1 MSTARAARASDA
13 RAREDATTAGE
24 TSPRRGQRARAMKT
38 TARADASAMR
48 TTARAERTTSMGR
61 KRARRDGDA
70 TAARTTATEEDE
82 REREGE
88 REGVDASGTRATTTA
103 TTSANAR
110 SANPWSVANSLD
122 VNDVA
127 MVQNLLERSLRLYMS
142 KREVVAHLQ
151 ALANID
157 PVLTQLVWGQLEKS
171 NPEFFEAYRVMVQVK
186 DQIIRFNALL
196 EKQHEWMQK
205 NGAAGRGGEPKA
217 KVKAKASPKRN
228 KTAQTKTPAAETETP
243 ARASNASG
251 AKTSELP
258 VLTPGIN
265 AGLTG
270 VGAVG
275 VADAALFGGTPYTAN
290 PDLHEEITKLMMET
304 PAMNAS
310 VADLQLDFEKHMAD
324 LMPRDAD
331 HPASSLPRDFSLD
344 DIPDFNL

>member
-1 MSTARAARASDA
+1 MT
-13 RAREDATTAGE
+13 
-24 TSPRRGQRARAMKT
+24 T
-38 TARADASAMR
+38 TARADAKRARDDGDGRASDDRRDESDRGA
-48 TTARAERTTSMGR
+48 TATGR
-61 KRARRDGDA
+61 KRRRR
-70 TAARTTATEEDE
+70 ART
-82 REREGE
+82 R
-88 REGVDASGTRATTTA
+88 
-103 TTSANAR
+103 ANAR
-110 SANPWSVANSLD
+110 EQGERARRGRATATRENGWSANPWRAANNLD

-157 PVLTQLVWGQLEKS
+157 PVFTQLVWGQLEKS

>member
-171 NPEFFEAYRVMVQVK
+171 NPEFFEAYRRHGGGEGSDHSLQ
-186 DQIIRFNALL
+186 R
-196 EKQHEWMQK
+196 
-205 NGAAGRGGEPKA
+205 AAGEAARVDAEERGGGTG
-217 KVKAKASPKRN
+217 RR
-228 KTAQTKTPAAETETP
+228 TE
-243 ARASNASG
+243 G
-251 AKTSELP
+251 E
-258 VLTPGIN
+258 GE
-265 AGLTG
+265 GEG
-270 VGAVG
+270 EG
-275 VADAALFGGTPYTAN
+275 VAEEEHKPRKRRHRRRRRRRRRARRTRRGRRRAN
-290 PDLHEEITKLMMET
+290 CPC
-304 PAMNAS
+304 
-310 VADLQLDFEKHMAD
+310 
-324 LMPRDAD
+324 
-331 HPASSLPRDFSLD
+331 
-344 DIPDFNL
+344 

>member
-13 RAREDATTAGE
+13 REREGATRARA
-24 TSPRRGQRARAMKT
+24 TSPRRGPRARARAT
-38 TARADASAMR
+38 TARADGSAR
-48 TTARAERTTSMGR
+48 ATTATDARQSTTGR
-61 KRARRDGDA
+61 KRSRRDGD
-70 TAARTTATEEDE
+70 
-82 REREGE
+82 
-88 REGVDASGTRATTTA
+88 GTRATT
-103 TTSANAR
+103 AR
-110 SANPWSVANSLD
+110 ADEGERARAGERAREGGDASGDGWSANPWRAANNLD

-157 PVLTQLVWGQLEKS
+157 PVFTQLVWGQLEKS
-171 NPEFFEAYRVMVQVK
+171 NPEFFQAYGVMVEVK

-205 NGAAGRGGEPKA
+205 NGEAGGGGEPKA
-217 KVKAKASPKRN
+217 KAKAKAKASPKR
-228 KTAQTKTPAAETETP
+228 KQTAQTKTPAVEAATP

-251 AKTSELP
+251 AKKSELP
-258 VLTPGIN
+258 VLTPGVN

-304 PAMNAS
+304 PSMNIA
-310 VADLQLDFEKHMAD
+310 VADLQLDFEKHMED